1 MRRLYTIQYDI
12 KTEDKIVER
21 IKSLGPWMKYFPNGM
36 IVATTLSPKEIYE
49 RISIDYPTSRILI
62 FEVNKTGF
70 YGRLPTEAWDW
81 LKKV

>member
-49 RISIDYPTSRILI
+49 RISIDYPT
-62 FEVNKTGF
+62 
-70 YGRLPTEAWDW
+70 
-81 LKKV
+81 